1 MTSLRS
7 ISYAGSIVLNLL
19 IFTVSPN
26 AHAQKAKTPPEI
38 RGQLEAGEEAT
49 RIVCFGDSIT
59 GVYYHSGSARAW
71 TDMLGINLKKA
82 YPKAKLEMINAGIS
96 GHTTANA
103 LSRIDQ
109 DVISKKPDLVIIMF
123 GMNDVTRVTID
134 DYEKNLRM
142 ITRQCMDAGA
152 AVMLCTPNSVYEN
165 TDRPNAKL
173 EAYSERVR
181 KIGREFELPV
191 VDFFNDWSELHQK
204 DATSWMLLMSET
216 IHPNM
221 NGHKRFARL
230 MTQSLS
236 DKEIEKVAIPPAPEP
251 LENTLKLLRANETV
265 KLVAM
270 PPHDKTLL
278 ESLKRKF
285 PNARIEVTSWPVE
298 NQSLSEIRRW
308 SQKIRKMAPD
318 LVIINVP
325 TATLSMSNEE
335 AFIRDYQW
343 ILNNSFH
350 FGKREWDVLAF
361 LSDNKDLP
369 DQRLHLARQIIEGK
383 DIAPFVQLPVE
394 LNDK

>member
-1 MTSLRS
+1 
-7 ISYAGSIVLNLL
+7 
-19 IFTVSPN
+19 
-26 AHAQKAKTPPEI
+26 
-38 RGQLEAGEEAT
+38 
-49 RIVCFGDSIT
+49 
-59 GVYYHSGSARAW
+59 
-71 TDMLGINLKKA
+71 
-82 YPKAKLEMINAGIS
+82 
-96 GHTTANA
+96 
-103 LSRIDQ
+103 
-109 DVISKKPDLVIIMF
+109 
-123 GMNDVTRVTID
+123 
-134 DYEKNLRM
+134 
-142 ITRQCMDAGA
+142 
-152 AVMLCTPNSVYEN
+152 
-165 TDRPNAKL
+165 
-173 EAYSERVR
+173 
-181 KIGREFELPV
+181 
-191 VDFFNDWSELHQK
+191 
-204 DATSWMLLMSET
+204 
-216 IHPNM
+216 
-221 NGHKRFARL
+221 

>member
-1 MTSLRS
+1 
-7 ISYAGSIVLNLL
+7 
-19 IFTVSPN
+19 
-26 AHAQKAKTPPEI
+26 
-38 RGQLEAGEEAT
+38 
-49 RIVCFGDSIT
+49 
-59 GVYYHSGSARAW
+59 
-71 TDMLGINLKKA
+71 MLGINLKKA